1 MPKPKRNKAMII
13 GVTGNIGCGK
23 TTVALVF
30 KKLGA
35 EVIDADKLAHK
46 AISFNGPSYKK
57 IIGVFG
63 EAVLGRDKNIDRRKL
78 SRIVFEDRKLLLKLN
93 RIIHPEVIK
102 QIKKRIAGS
111 KKEVVVLDVPLLIE
125 SGLHKIADKVIVVKT
140 DLRHQISRVNNKLSL
155 SESEISK
162 RQSFQL
168 PLKEKIRLAD
178 FIIDNNGTI
187 DKTEQQ
193 VEKIVRSF
201 VRFSRTRDN
210 LLTPR

>member
-1 MPKPKRNKAMII
+1 MPKQKRNEPLII
-13 GVTGNIGCGK
+13 GVTGDIGSGK

-35 EVIDADKLAHK
+35 DVIDADKLAHE
-46 AISFNGPSYKK
+46 AISSKSPSYKK
-57 IIGVFG
+57 IIYLFG
-63 EAVLGRDKNIDRRKL
+63 ETVLGKNKQINRRKL
-78 SRIVFEDRKLLLKLN
+78 GKIVFADRKLLLKLN

-102 QIKKRIAGS
+102 QIKNRIAGS
-111 KKEVVVLDVPLLIE
+111 KKQMVVLDVPLLIE
-125 SGLHKIADKVIVVKT
+125 SGLHKITNKVIVVKT
-140 DLRHQISRVNNKLSL
+140 NAPQRIHRIKNKLSL
-155 SESEISK
+155 SGSEISK
-162 RQSFQL
+162 RQGFQL
-168 PLKEKIRLAD
+168 PLREKMRLAD

-187 DKTEQQ
+187 DKTKEQ

>member
-1 MPKPKRNKAMII
+1 MII
-13 GVTGNIGCGK
+13 GVTGNMGCGK

-35 EVIDADKLAHK
+35 EVIDADKLAHE
-46 AISFNGPSYKK
+46 ALSFKGPSYKK
-57 IIGVFG
+57 IINVFG
-63 EAVLGRDKNIDRRKL
+63 EEILDKSKNIDRRKL
-78 SRIVFEDRKLLLKLN
+78 SGIVFEDRKLLLKLN

-125 SGLHKIADKVIVVKT
+125 SGLHKIVDRVVVVKT
-140 DLRHQISRVNNKLSL
+140 DLRHQIFRVKNKLSL

-168 PLKEKIRLAD
+168 PLREKIRLAD
-178 FIIDNNGTI
+178 FIINNNGTF

-193 VEKIVRSF
+193 VEKIARSF
-201 VRFSRTRDN
+201 VRFSRTRNN
-210 LLTPR
+210 LLTPAIADK

>member
-1 MPKPKRNKAMII
+1 MLKPKRNKPVII
-13 GVTGNIGCGK
+13 GVTGNMGCGK

-35 EVIDADKLAHK
+35 EVIEADKLAHEV
-46 AISFNGPSYKK
+46 ISFKGSGYKK
-57 IIGVFG
+57 IIRVFG
-63 EAVLGRDKNIDRRKL
+63 EAVLSKDKKIDRRKL
-78 SRIVFEDRKLLLKLN
+78 SRIVFEDKGLLLKLN
-93 RIIHPEVIK
+93 RIIHQEVIK
-102 QIKKRIAGS
+102 QIKKRLAGS
-111 KKEVVVLDVPLLIE
+111 RKELVVLDVPLLIE
-125 SGLHKIADKVIVVKT
+125 SGLHKIVDKVIVVKI
-140 DLRHQISRVNNKLSL
+140 DLRHQISRVKNKLSL

-168 PLKEKIRLAD
+168 PLREKIRLAD

-187 DKTEQQ
+187 GKTKEQ
-193 VEKIVRSF
+193 VEKIAKSL

>member
-1 MPKPKRNKAMII
+1 M
-13 GVTGNIGCGK
+13 
-23 TTVALVF
+23 
-30 KKLGA
+30 
-35 EVIDADKLAHK
+35 
-46 AISFNGPSYKK
+46 
-57 IIGVFG
+57 
-63 EAVLGRDKNIDRRKL
+63 
-78 SRIVFEDRKLLLKLN
+78 FEDRKLLLKLN

-125 SGLHKIADKVIVVKT
+125 SGLHKIVDRVVVVKT
-140 DLRHQISRVNNKLSL
+140 DLRHQIFRVKNKLSL

-168 PLKEKIRLAD
+168 PLREKIRLAD